1 MTPPGPAPSG
11 NLPAVRPLTTPES
24 STGTPRYLSPSAVAP
39 ETAPTMGGQLT
50 PSSRFGT
57 PAAPPPTFRMPIG
70 PPLVSAIGAL
80 AANQPTE
87 AQVNERL
94 NNPLTLKELATA
106 AQQYLWPQTDTQTR
120 TQTQSGPGSSPSGPV
135 PPSPPPPFG
144 PAGPSNYLPPFNR
157 GPIPAY
163 LPQHGP
169 QRAPSIQQQGGGGGG
184 GPASP
189 GMIQPSDV
197 DLGHYRQTVGNARTP
212 TWVPGGMD
220 APAPQIF
227 RGPTTAWGAP
237 NSGNGPRGSQNYYQ
251 PGSAPMA
258 PGDWT
263 GTGPVAGPLAAFAA
277 NVPSAQAQPV
287 SGRGGAPSG
296 YAPNAAMMN
305 NAAAGDQ
312 MMGSNTFAGG
322 RGGAPPMPPP
332 RPTPGGFGYNP
343 LSFFGAGP

>member
-1 MTPPGPAPSG
+1 MAGPADYGSLGWDLDESGNLVPKSQPPGTRINSVPDELSARSWPQGNPRVAGRPYFPDVATATRTPNPEMATPGAAPSG

-39 ETAPTMGGQLT
+39 ESAPTMGGQLT

-163 LPQHGP
+163 MPQHGP
-169 QRAPSIQQQGGGGGG
+169 QRAPSIQQQGGGSG
-184 GPASP
+184 
-189 GMIQPSDV
+189 
-197 DLGHYRQTVGNARTP
+197 ARR
-212 TWVPGGMD
+212 V
-220 APAPQIF
+220 
-227 RGPTTAWGAP
+227 
-237 NSGNGPRGSQNYYQ
+237 
-251 PGSAPMA
+251 
-258 PGDWT
+258 
-263 GTGPVAGPLAAFAA
+263 LA
-277 NVPSAQAQPV
+277 
-287 SGRGGAPSG
+287 
-296 YAPNAAMMN
+296 
-305 NAAAGDQ
+305 
-312 MMGSNTFAGG
+312 
-322 RGGAPPMPPP
+322 
-332 RPTPGGFGYNP
+332 
-343 LSFFGAGP
+343 